1 MIKQPAPYGHTLRLQ
16 SVHSLKILDA
26 HPQDRFDRLTRL
38 AARVFNVPMALVSL
52 VDKDSQLLRP
62 RRELTAHETSGAI
75 SFRGQAIV
83 KDEIFIVEDALEDER
98 FGPDNPLVAEEPEVR
113 FYAGYP
119 LKSPDGHR
127 LGTLCI
133 MDRVARKFAPE
144 EAEML
149 QEMGQLVEAEL
160 ISLTKT
166 TTDELT
172 RITNRRGFLAIAAH
186 VLAICTRAEKSVALL
201 MFDLDGFK
209 EINDQ
214 FGHQAGDKALIDFA
228 KMLLKNF
235 READLVARLGGDEF
249 CVLCTGFSKINT
261 GIVLQRLQEKLDV
274 WNVEPEQKGKLAFSA
289 GAVEFDPKQHATIE
303 DLMHA
308 ADEVMYVNKRGRR
321 QSRRA
326 GSPRRRAYR

>member
-1 MIKQPAPYGHTLRLQ
+1 MIKPPTAHDHTLRLQ
-16 SVHSLKILDA
+16 SVHSLKILDT

-38 AARVFNVPMALVSL
+38 AARVFDVPMARVSL
-52 VDKDSQLLRP
+52 VEKDSQLLRP
-62 RRELTAHETSGAI
+62 RREAPALETSNAI
-75 SFRGQAIV
+75 SFRGRGIV
-83 KDEIFIVEDALEDER
+83 KDEVFIVEDALNDHR
-98 FGPDNPLVAEEPEVR
+98 FGTDNPLVAEEPEVR

-133 MDRVARKFAPE
+133 MDRVARKFSPE

-149 QEMGQLVEAEL
+149 KEMGQLVEAEL
-160 ISLTKT
+160 ISLTQT
-166 TTDELT
+166 TIDELT
-172 RITNRRGFLAIAAH
+172 RITNRRGFMAIAAH

-249 CVLCTGFSKINT
+249 CVLCTGFSKVNT
-261 GIVLQRLQEKLDV
+261 GIVLQRLQKKLDA
-274 WNVEPEQKGKLAFSA
+274 WNIEPGQKGKLAFSA
-289 GAVEFDPKQHATIE
+289 GTVEFDPKQHPTIE

-321 QSRRA
+321 QKRTT
-326 GSPRRRAYR
+326 GSPRRRAFR